1 MQLLK
6 SKMTVLMTSIELQEK
21 NAFCIKESF
30 NFFNSANTRAYWIG
44 EKMNFKNVMFGK
56 VKFPCRISSSV
67 GCRLVVGGDC

>member
-6 SKMTVLMTSIELQEK
+6 LKMTVLMTSIELQEK

-44 EKMNFKNVMFGK
+44 EKMNDVM
-56 VKFPCRISSSV
+56 
-67 GCRLVVGGDC
+67 